1 MQTLLDILS
10 RQSELY
16 SELISLARRK
26 KALIIQDNIDEMRNT
41 TARENVILT
50 KIQKSEKERMEQV
63 NALTKHKGPIINMKE
78 FLKLLPE
85 SPQKEKLIDLRTKI
99 RRDMDELKALN
110 NENREFLEKSLQ
122 YVDFS
127 LNLLRSA
134 ITGPSFAEPKE
145 SAAISEQS
153 TFDAQG

>member
-1 MQTLLDILS
+1 MQALLDILS
-10 RQSELY
+10 RQSGCY
-16 SELISLARRK
+16 SELIGLAKRK
-26 KALIIQDNIDEMRNT
+26 KALIVQDNIDEMRNI
-41 TARENVILT
+41 TARENGILT

-63 NALTKHKGPIINMKE
+63 NALTKHKGSIANMGE
-78 FLKLLPE
+78 FLELLPE
-85 SPQKEKLIDLRTKI
+85 SFQKKELIDLRMKI

-110 NENREFLEKSLQ
+110 NENRELLERSLQ

-145 SAAISEQS
+145 STAITARP
-153 TFDAQG
+153 TFDARG